1 MKFRVN
7 EYKLE
12 SQKLNHN
19 RDILHI
25 SDIHSNICALK
36 NIKYLLTDKIT
47 DIMVTGDTLDYI
59 EAKENKDILKEF
71 KTLSQYA
78 NVIVS
83 LGNHDGIS
91 LTEKGLRKIKV
102 STNDLSFFKQ
112 LNEETDCIVMDD
124 DINQYYFNSDSNIA
138 VSAINMPRAWYLDGE
153 DKEVFNKRL
162 LLLSEMLNKDRFNIL
177 FSHTPNVF
185 IKDDQLQIDNDIN
198 LILSGHNHGGLTPM
212 FIQNLS
218 KKHTGL
224 VGPYGGFL
232 EHNAFGYWTND
243 DTSLI
248 LSNGITKIANSSKL
262 SLISTAINTFFIP
275 DVELI
280 HLTPSDNHNLQ
291 LQKRKIH
298 NIK

>member
-138 VSAINMPRAWYLDGE
+138 VSAINMPRAWYQEGE
-153 DKEVFNKRL
+153 DKESFNNHL

-224 VGPYGGFL
+224 VGPYCGFL

-248 LSNGITKIANSSKL
+248 LSNGITKIANSSEL

-291 LQKRKIH
+291 LQKRKIY